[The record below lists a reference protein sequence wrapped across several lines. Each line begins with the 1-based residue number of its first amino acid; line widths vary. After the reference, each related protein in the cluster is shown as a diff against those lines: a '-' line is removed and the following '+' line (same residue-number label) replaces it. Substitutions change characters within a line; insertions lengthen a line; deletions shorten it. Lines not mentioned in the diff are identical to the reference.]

1 MVRSKFEKSFDV
13 DIMALV
19 PGVQSRHALAYSAE
33 NGPRAYSH
41 VRHCVD
47 RVRRVWG
54 LLSIANLLVGTE
66 PTRGA
71 LYLAVAGGLIAV
83 GLVKMRRYRREI
95 TAFAVENGPD
105 AGKR

>member
-1 MVRSKFEKSFDV
+1 MPSLIQQK
-13 DIMALV
+13 MALE
-19 PGVQSRHALAYSAE
+19 RIRTSAIVWTVF
-33 NGPRAYSH
+33 GGF
-41 VRHCVD
+41 
-47 RVRRVWG
+47 WG